1 MFSSSRS
8 IHSGARLVR
17 GVRAPLIV
25 SCSSLSEVTPAP
37 IVMTDRTNVRVF
49 LGGGGYRSGNLSGSV
64 GPQHTSPRSQTH
76 NGTVRTRAR
85 LIKEDKRCAVGRGFI
100 TVWTGS
106 RGRLCEDVAAARV
119 EPRARLVRRILSI
132 P

>member
-49 LGGGGYRSGNLSGSV
+49 LGGGISIRKFVPVRGSAAHV
-64 GPQHTSPRSQTH
+64 SPLADS
-76 NGTVRTRAR
+76 
-85 LIKEDKRCAVGRGFI
+85 
-100 TVWTGS
+100 
-106 RGRLCEDVAAARV
+106 
-119 EPRARLVRRILSI
+119 
-132 P
+132 

>member
-49 LGGGGYRSGNLSGSV
+49 LGGGGIDQEICPGPWVRSTRL
-64 GPQHTSPRSQTH
+64 PARRLITELCA
-76 NGTVRTRAR
+76 RAR
-85 LIKEDKRCAVGRGFI
+85 G
-100 TVWTGS
+100 
-106 RGRLCEDVAAARV
+106 
-119 EPRARLVRRILSI
+119 
-132 P
+132 